1 MAGEIQ
7 FRLDKIKKDLNDRQL
22 AKVAYDQFVLTTPI
36 RSGNARDRT
45 GLKNNVILANYPY
58 AQRLDDGYSRQAP
71 KGMTEPTL
79 KHVQQYIK
87 RQENK

>member
-1 MAGEIQ
+1 MSGEIK
-7 FRLDKIKKDLNDRQL
+7 FRLGKLKKDLDDRVL
-22 AKVAYDQFVLTTPI
+22 AKVGYDQFVLKTPI

-45 GLKNNVILANYPY
+45 ALKNNVIEANYPY
-58 AQRLDDGYSRQAP
+58 AQRLDEGYSRQSP
-71 KGMTEPTL
+71 KGMTEPTI